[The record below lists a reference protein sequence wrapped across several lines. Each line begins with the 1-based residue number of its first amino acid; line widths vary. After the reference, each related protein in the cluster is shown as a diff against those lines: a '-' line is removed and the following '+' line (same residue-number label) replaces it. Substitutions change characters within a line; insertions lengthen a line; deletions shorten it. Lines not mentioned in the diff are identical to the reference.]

1 MCTVLARKYRPKNLS
16 EIIGQ
21 PVVVRILEN
30 AIRMNRIPH
39 VFLLSGPMGVGK
51 TSTARVIAKSLN
63 CEKGPTIHPCETCKS
78 CKEINEGRE
87 IDVTE
92 IDGASNRKVEEAR
105 RIIESM
111 KYPPLFSLYKVY
123 IIDEVHMLTL
133 EAFNALLKTIEE
145 PPQYVKFVLAT
156 TNMQKM
162 PPTVLSRCMIL
173 DFKKIPEL
181 LVKKHILEICK
192 KEQITMQE
200 DAAMLI
206 SSLCEGSL
214 RNAEMLLDR
223 TISYCGKN
231 ISLKDVENS
240 LYVLKEGNIQ
250 AFLDAI
256 VNGNV
261 EEVEKWLEKIES
273 KGVDIFYLF
282 NMLLRRIEVYIKEKV
297 YPLEQMIGVMDVFY
311 KAFMDMRAGVDGEV
325 VLRTA
330 AYKAC
335 AVKNLVKIEDILKEI
350 KITNKSNKQGM
361 GKEHKIEKK
370 TTQSKGD
377 LQTENFPVVKYILE
391 EFDGKIIGRL

>member
-1 MCTVLARKYRPKNLS
+1 MCIVLARKYRPKNLS

-78 CKEINEGRE
+78 CKEINEGRG
-87 IDVTE
+87 IDVIE

-123 IIDEVHMLTL
+123 IIDEVHMLTM

-223 TISYCGKN
+223 TMSYCGKN

-282 NMLLRRIEVYIKEKV
+282 NMLLRRIEIYIKEKV
-297 YPLEQMIGVMDVFY
+297 YPMEQIIGVMDVFY
-311 KAFMDMRAGVDGEV
+311 RAFMDMRAGVDGEV

-335 AVKNLVKIEDILKEI
+335 MVKNLVKIEDVLEEI
-350 KITNKSNKQGM
+350 KTTNKSNKQGM

-370 TTQSKGD
+370 TTQPKGN

>member
-1 MCTVLARKYRPKNLS
+1 MCIVLARKYRPKNLS

-78 CKEINEGRE
+78 CKEINEGRG
-87 IDVTE
+87 IDVIE

-145 PPQYVKFVLAT
+145 PPPYVKFVLAT

-206 SSLCEGSL
+206 SGLCEGSL
-214 RNAEMLLDR
+214 RNAEMLLDK
-223 TISYCGKN
+223 TIS
-231 ISLKDVENS
+231 
-240 LYVLKEGNIQ
+240 
-250 AFLDAI
+250 
-256 VNGNV
+256 
-261 EEVEKWLEKIES
+261 
-273 KGVDIFYLF
+273 
-282 NMLLRRIEVYIKEKV
+282 
-297 YPLEQMIGVMDVFY
+297 
-311 KAFMDMRAGVDGEV
+311 
-325 VLRTA
+325 
-330 AYKAC
+330 
-335 AVKNLVKIEDILKEI
+335 
-350 KITNKSNKQGM
+350 
-361 GKEHKIEKK
+361 
-370 TTQSKGD
+370 
-377 LQTENFPVVKYILE
+377 
-391 EFDGKIIGRL
+391 

>member
-1 MCTVLARKYRPKNLS
+1 M
-16 EIIGQ
+16 
-21 PVVVRILEN
+21 VRILEN

-63 CEKGPTIHPCETCKS
+63 CKTGPTIQPCETCKS
-78 CKEINEGRE
+78 CQEINEGRG
-87 IDVTE
+87 IDVIE

-123 IIDEVHMLTL
+123 IIDEVHMLTM

-145 PPQYVKFVLAT
+145 PPPYVKFVFAT

-192 KEQITMQE
+192 KEQITIQE
-200 DAAMLI
+200 EAAMLI
-206 SSLCEGSL
+206 ASLCEGSL

-250 AFLDAI
+250 AFLDVI

-282 NMLLRRIEVYIKEKV
+282 NMLLRKIEIYIKEKV
-297 YPLEQMIGVMDVFY
+297 YPMEQMVGVMDVFY
-311 KAFMDMRAGVDGEV
+311 RAFMDMKAGVDGEV
-325 VLRTA
+325 ALRTA

-335 AVKNLVKIEDILKEI
+335 AVKNLVKIEDILEKI
-350 KITNKSNKQGM
+350 KTTDKLNKQGM
-361 GKEHKIEKK
+361 EKEHKIEKK
-370 TTQSKGD
+370 TTQPKGD